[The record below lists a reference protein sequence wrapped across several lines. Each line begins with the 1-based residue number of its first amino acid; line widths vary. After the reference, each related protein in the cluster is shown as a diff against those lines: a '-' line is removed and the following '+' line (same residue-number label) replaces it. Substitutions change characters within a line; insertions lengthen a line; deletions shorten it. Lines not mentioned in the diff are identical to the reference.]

1 MCIWLHCQ
9 LVGLWQHPSHLLPLL
24 RESSVTESI
33 DGNQSFGFCVQE
45 AITTFTPLIYS
56 TREEKTKITKM
67 ILVSNASGILLFL
80 VLISLCCCY
89 VNTAGVEAK
98 SSGPTSTDKRQFV
111 DCKYPGGTTPGGSK
125 PEVYWINL
133 NSSVLRRKAMTS
145 FLNDFGYPHFRV
157 EGLTRKD
164 LYVPD
169 DMIAGWGFRC
179 NHKTTF
185 TPRAVKNFDNT
196 LDQLFPR
203 KIFIKGLCGSVE
215 NNKKELVV
223 IVSHLLAI
231 RNAVYSTTAT
241 SRYALILEDDVWSP
255 FDINFELMATELQT
269 EMGRPFGIIQF
280 FNSKA
285 RTIDEVSQSFYYNTL
300 YNRHSSSW
308 YRIQHALMNFYLRL
322 FVCIC

>member
-1 MCIWLHCQ
+1 
-9 LVGLWQHPSHLLPLL
+9 
-24 RESSVTESI
+24 
-33 DGNQSFGFCVQE
+33 
-45 AITTFTPLIYS
+45 
-56 TREEKTKITKM
+56 M
-67 ILVSNASGILLFL
+67 ILVSNATSILLLIL
-80 VLISLCCCY
+80 VIALSSRY
-89 VNTAGVEAK
+89 VNTAAVEKTAV
-98 SSGPTSTDKRQFV
+98 PTTADTRKFV
-111 DCKYPGGTTPGGSK
+111 DCKYPGGKMPGGSK

-157 EGLTRKD
+157 EGLSRKD

-185 TPRAVKNFDNT
+185 TPRAVNNFENT
-196 LDQLFPR
+196 LDQLYPR
-203 KIFIKGLCGSVE
+203 KIYIKGLCGSVE

-255 FDINFELMATELQT
+255 FDINFELLATELQT
-269 EMGRPFGIIQF
+269 EMGRPFGIVQF

-285 RTIDEVSQSFYYNTL
+285 RTIDEVSRASGT
-300 YNRHSSSW
+300 
-308 YRIQHALMNFYLRL
+308 
-322 FVCIC
+322 